1 MNNLKLPS
9 TIITSLSLK
18 DIDAFTIAFKQY
30 HLTEADRQQ
39 LLSYI
44 LSNLYHKKYFSFFI
58 KVFDI
63 ILYQKTN
70 LNFSL
75 DIDTYLA
82 PSLLSLVASKADIQ
96 LFDYFVRQGAI
107 INYVIKRT
115 DRVGEEY
122 CTCLDFLLEIYT
134 DKFDSYDA
142 TPFDTEFED
151 IDLDEEGSIQISKS
165 EYNIL
170 KWHSYCLYRVIYL
183 DRLITHIKARGGKT
197 YLQTSYLHRT
207 MSEQ

>member
-1 MNNLKLPS
+1 MNNFKLPS

-39 LLSYI
+39 LLAYI

-75 DIDTYLA
+75 DIDAYLA

-115 DRVGEEY
+115 DRVGEDY

-142 TPFDTEFED
+142 APFDTEFED
-151 IDLDEEGSIQISKS
+151 RDLDEEGSIQISKS
-165 EYNIL
+165 EYNIM
-170 KWHSYCLYRVIYL
+170 KWHSYCLYKIIYL

-197 YLQTSYLHRT
+197 YLQTSYLH
-207 MSEQ
+207 

>member
-39 LLSYI
+39 LLAYI

-75 DIDTYLA
+75 DIDVYFA

-142 TPFDTEFED
+142 APFDTEFED
-151 IDLDEEGSIQISKS
+151 RDLDEEGSIQISKS

-170 KWHSYCLYRVIYL
+170 KWHSYCLYKIIYL
-183 DRLITHIKARGGKT
+183 DRLITHIKTR
-197 YLQTSYLHRT
+197 
-207 MSEQ
+207 

>member
-9 TIITSLSLK
+9 TIIASLSLK

-39 LLSYI
+39 LLAYI
-44 LSNLYHKKYFSFFI
+44 LLNLYHKKYFSFFI

-70 LNFSL
+70 LNFLL
-75 DIDTYLA
+75 DIDIYFA

-134 DKFDSYDA
+134 DKFDSYDT

-170 KWHSYCLYRVIYL
+170 KWHSYCLYRIIYL
-183 DRLITHIKARGGKT
+183 DRLITHIKATGGKT

-207 MSEQ
+207 MNER

>member
-30 HLTEADRQQ
+30 HFTEADRQQ
-39 LLSYI
+39 LLAYI

-70 LNFSL
+70 LNFLL
-75 DIDTYLA
+75 DIDIYFA

-142 TPFDTEFED
+142 APFDTEFED
-151 IDLDEEGSIQISKS
+151 RDLDEEGSIQISKS

-170 KWHSYCLYRVIYL
+170 KWHSYCLYKIIYL
-183 DRLITHIKARGGKT
+183 DRLINHIKTRGGKT
-197 YLQTSYLHRT
+197 YLQTSYSH
-207 MSEQ
+207 

>member
-30 HLTEADRQQ
+30 HFTEADRQQ
-39 LLSYI
+39 LLAYI

-142 TPFDTEFED
+142 APFDTEFED
-151 IDLDEEGSIQISKS
+151 RDLDEEGSIQISKS

-170 KWHSYCLYRVIYL
+170 KWHSYCLYKIIYL
-183 DRLITHIKARGGKT
+183 DRLITHIKTRGGKMH
-197 YLQTSYLHRT
+197 LQTSYLH
-207 MSEQ
+207 

>member
-1 MNNLKLPS
+1 MNNFKLPS

-39 LLSYI
+39 LLAYI

-75 DIDTYLA
+75 DIDAYLA
-82 PSLLSLVASKADIQ
+82 PSLLSLVASKAYIQ

-115 DRVGEEY
+115 DRVGEDY

-142 TPFDTEFED
+142 APFDTEFED
-151 IDLDEEGSIQISKS
+151 RDLDEEGSIQISKS

-170 KWHSYCLYRVIYL
+170 KWHSYCLYKIIYL

-197 YLQTSYLHRT
+197 YLQTSYLH
-207 MSEQ
+207 

>member
-1 MNNLKLPS
+1 MNNFKLPS

-39 LLSYI
+39 LLAYI

-75 DIDTYLA
+75 DIDAYLA

-115 DRVGEEY
+115 DRVGEDY

-142 TPFDTEFED
+142 APFDTEFED
-151 IDLDEEGSIQISKS
+151 RDLDEEGSIQISKS

-170 KWHSYCLYRVIYL
+170 KWHSYCLYKIIYL

-197 YLQTSYLHRT
+197 YLQTSYLH
-207 MSEQ
+207 

>member
-1 MNNLKLPS
+1 MKTLKLPS
-9 TIITSLSLK
+9 TIIASLSLK

-39 LLSYI
+39 LLAYI
-44 LSNLYHKKYFSFFI
+44 LSNLYHKKHFSFFI
-58 KVFDI
+58 KIFDI

-70 LNFSL
+70 LNFLL
-75 DIDTYLA
+75 DIDIYFA
-82 PSLLSLVASKADIQ
+82 PSLLSFVASKADIQ
-96 LFDYFVRQGAI
+96 LFDYFVRQGAT
-107 INYVIKRT
+107 INYLIKRT

-122 CTCLDFLLEIYT
+122 CTCLDFLLEIIYA

-142 TPFDTEFED
+142 APFDTEFED
-151 IDLDEEGSIQISKS
+151 RDLDEEGSIQISKS

-170 KWHSYCLYRVIYL
+170 KWHSYCLYKIIYL

-197 YLQTSYLHRT
+197 YLQTSYLH
-207 MSEQ
+207 

>member
-9 TIITSLSLK
+9 TIIASLSLK

-39 LLSYI
+39 LLAYI

-70 LNFSL
+70 LNFLL
-75 DIDTYLA
+75 DIDIYFA

-142 TPFDTEFED
+142 APFDTEFED
-151 IDLDEEGSIQISKS
+151 RDLDEEGSIQISKS

-170 KWHSYCLYRVIYL
+170 KWHSYCLYRIIYL
-183 DRLITHIKARGGKT
+183 DRLITHIKAIGGKT
-197 YLQTSYLHRT
+197 YSQANYLHRT
-207 MSEQ
+207 MSER

>member
-1 MNNLKLPS
+1 MNNFKLPS

-39 LLSYI
+39 LLAYI

-82 PSLLSLVASKADIQ
+82 PALLSLVASKADIQ

-142 TPFDTEFED
+142 APFDTEFED
-151 IDLDEEGSIQISKS
+151 RGLDEEGSIQISKS

-170 KWHSYCLYRVIYL
+170 KWHSYCLYKIIYL

-197 YLQTSYLHRT
+197 YLQTTYLH
-207 MSEQ
+207 